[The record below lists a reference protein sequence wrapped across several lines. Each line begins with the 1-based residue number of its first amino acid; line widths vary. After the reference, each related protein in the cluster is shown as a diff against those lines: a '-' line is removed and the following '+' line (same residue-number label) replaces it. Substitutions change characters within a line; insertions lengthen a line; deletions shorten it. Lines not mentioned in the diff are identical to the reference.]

1 MTEWSEA
8 VDVFAEAAD
17 RLLEAAR
24 SGKPC
29 PPVRE
34 MLPSPTAEAG
44 YAVQEI
50 NTRRALAEGRR
61 PVGRKIGLTSQAVR
75 DQLGVDRPDF
85 GMLFAD
91 MAYLDGLPV
100 PTGRFLQ
107 PRAEAEIALVLRSD
121 LTDGPFTVADVIR
134 AVDFVLP
141 AIEIVDSRIAG
152 WDITL
157 VDTIADNASSGAFVL
172 GNTPVPLTGLDLRLA
187 GMTMS
192 RRGQEVSTGA
202 GAACLGHPLNAAV
215 WLADTLAGTDFPL
228 RAGDIVLT
236 GALGPVVEVEPG
248 DVFEAHVDGV
258 GSVRAVFE

>member
-8 VDVFAEAAD
+8 TDVLVEAAD

-34 MLPSPTAEAG
+34 TLPGRTAETG

-50 NTRRALAEGRR
+50 NTRRALHDGRR
-61 PVGRKIGLTSQAVR
+61 LVGRKVGLTSQAVQR
-75 DQLGVDRPDF
+75 QLGVDQPDF

-91 MAYLDGLPV
+91 MAFLDGLPI

-107 PRAEAEIALVLRSD
+107 PRAEAEIALVLKGD
-121 LTDGPFTVADVIR
+121 LVGGPFTVAEVIR
-134 AVDFVLP
+134 AVDFALP

-157 VDTIADNASSGAFVL
+157 VDTVADNASSGAFVL

-187 GMTMS
+187 GMTMT

-215 WLADTLAGTDFPL
+215 WLANALGGRDFPL

-236 GALGPVVEVEPG
+236 GALGPVVAVEPG
-248 DVFEAHVDGV
+248 DVFEVVIDGL
-258 GSVRAVFE
+258 GSVRAVFS

>member
-8 VDVFAEAAD
+8 TDVLVEAAD

-34 MLPSPTAEAG
+34 ALPGRTAETG

-50 NTRRALAEGRR
+50 NTRRALHDGRR
-61 PVGRKIGLTSQAVR
+61 LVGRKVGLTSQAVQR
-75 DQLGVDRPDF
+75 QLGVDQPDF

-91 MAYLDGLPV
+91 MAFLDGLPI

-107 PRAEAEIALVLRSD
+107 PRAEAEIALVLKSD
-121 LTDGPFTVADVIR
+121 LVGGPFTVAEVIR
-134 AVDFVLP
+134 AVDFALP

-187 GMTMS
+187 GMTMT

-215 WLADTLAGTDFPL
+215 WLANALGGRDFPL

-236 GALGPVVEVEPG
+236 GALGPVVAVEPG
-248 DVFEAHVDGV
+248 DVFEVVIDGL
-258 GSVRAVFE
+258 GSVRAVFS

>member
-8 VDVFAEAAD
+8 TDVLVEAAD

-24 SGKPC
+24 SGRPC

-34 MLPSPTAEAG
+34 TLPGRTAETG

-50 NTRRALAEGRR
+50 NTRRALHDGRR
-61 PVGRKIGLTSQAVR
+61 LVGRKIGLTSQAVQR
-75 DQLGVDRPDF
+75 QLGVDRPDF

-91 MAYLDGLPV
+91 MAFLDGLPI

-107 PRAEAEIALVLRSD
+107 PRAEAEIALVLKSD
-121 LTDGPFTVADVIR
+121 LVGGPFTVAEVIR
-134 AVDFVLP
+134 AVDFALP

-187 GMTMS
+187 GMTMN

-202 GAACLGHPLNAAV
+202 GAACMGHPLNAAV
-215 WLADTLAGTDFPL
+215 WLANALGGRDFPL

-236 GALGPVVEVEPG
+236 GALGPVVAVEPG
-248 DVFEAHVDGV
+248 DVFEVVIDGL
-258 GSVRAVFE
+258 GSVRAVFS

>member
-8 VDVFAEAAD
+8 TDVLVEAAD

-24 SGKPC
+24 TGSPC

-34 MLPSPTAEAG
+34 TLPGRTAETG

-50 NTRRALAEGRR
+50 NTRRALHDGRR
-61 PVGRKIGLTSQAVR
+61 LVGRKIGLTSQAVQR
-75 DQLGVDRPDF
+75 QLGVDQPDF

-91 MAYLDGLPV
+91 MAFLDGLPI

-107 PRAEAEIALVLRSD
+107 PRAEAEIALVLKSD
-121 LTDGPFTVADVIR
+121 LVGGPFTVAEVIR
-134 AVDFVLP
+134 AVDFALP

-187 GMTMS
+187 GMTMN

-202 GAACLGHPLNAAV
+202 GAACMGHPLNAAV
-215 WLADTLAGTDFPL
+215 WLANALGGRDFPL

-236 GALGPVVEVEPG
+236 GALGPVVAVEPG
-248 DVFEAHVDGV
+248 DVFEVVIDGL
-258 GSVRAVFE
+258 GSVRAVFS

>member
-8 VDVFAEAAD
+8 TDVLVEAAD

-24 SGKPC
+24 SGRPC

-34 MLPSPTAEAG
+34 TLPGRTAEIG

-50 NTRRALAEGRR
+50 NTRRALHDGRR
-61 PVGRKIGLTSQAVR
+61 LVGRKIGLTSQAVQR
-75 DQLGVDRPDF
+75 QLGVDQPDF

-91 MAYLDGLPV
+91 MAFLDGLPI

-107 PRAEAEIALVLRSD
+107 PRAEAEIALVLKSD
-121 LTDGPFTVADVIR
+121 LVGGPFTVAEVIR
-134 AVDFVLP
+134 AVDFALP

-187 GMTMS
+187 GMTMN

-202 GAACLGHPLNAAV
+202 GAACMGHPLNAAV
-215 WLADTLAGTDFPL
+215 WLANALGGRDFPL

-236 GALGPVVEVEPG
+236 GALGPVVAVEPG
-248 DVFEAHVDGV
+248 DVFEVAIDGL
-258 GSVRAVFE
+258 GSVRAVFS

>member
-8 VDVFAEAAD
+8 TDVLVEAAD

-24 SGKPC
+24 TGRPC

-34 MLPSPTAEAG
+34 TLPGRTAETG

-50 NTRRALAEGRR
+50 NTRRALHDGRR
-61 PVGRKIGLTSQAVR
+61 LVGRKIGLTSQAVQR
-75 DQLGVDRPDF
+75 QLGVDRPDF

-91 MAYLDGLPV
+91 MAFLDGLPI

-107 PRAEAEIALVLRSD
+107 PRAEAEIALVLKSD
-121 LTDGPFTVADVIR
+121 LVGGPFTVAEVIR
-134 AVDFVLP
+134 AVDFALP

-187 GMTMS
+187 GMTMN

-202 GAACLGHPLNAAV
+202 GAACMGHPLNAAV
-215 WLADTLAGTDFPL
+215 WLANALGGRDFPL

-236 GALGPVVEVEPG
+236 GALGPVVAVEPG
-248 DVFEAHVDGV
+248 DVFEVVIDGL
-258 GSVRAVFE
+258 GSVRAVFS

>member
-8 VDVFAEAAD
+8 TDVLVEAAD

-24 SGKPC
+24 TGRPC

-34 MLPSPTAEAG
+34 TLPGRTAETG

-50 NTRRALAEGRR
+50 NTRRALHDGRR
-61 PVGRKIGLTSQAVR
+61 LVGRKIGLTSQAVQR
-75 DQLGVDRPDF
+75 QLGVDQPDF

-91 MAYLDGLPV
+91 MAFLDGLPI

-107 PRAEAEIALVLRSD
+107 PRAEAEIALVLKSD
-121 LTDGPFTVADVIR
+121 LVGGPFTVAEVIR
-134 AVDFVLP
+134 AVDFALP

-187 GMTMS
+187 GMTMN

-202 GAACLGHPLNAAV
+202 GAACMGHPLNAAV
-215 WLADTLAGTDFPL
+215 WLANALGGRDFPL

-236 GALGPVVEVEPG
+236 GALGPVVAVEPG
-248 DVFEAHVDGV
+248 DVFEVAIDGL
-258 GSVRAVFE
+258 GSVRAVFS